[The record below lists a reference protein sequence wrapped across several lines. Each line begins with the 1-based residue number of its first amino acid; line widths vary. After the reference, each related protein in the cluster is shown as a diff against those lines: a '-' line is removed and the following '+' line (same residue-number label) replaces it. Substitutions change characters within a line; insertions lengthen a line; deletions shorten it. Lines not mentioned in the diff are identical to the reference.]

1 MHQRPSR
8 CCMWPIVSAATS
20 DRRKAQPSST
30 AIMARSR
37 SPLVVVISGALRSA
51 CACFSDSQLPARTPM
66 DLLAPADRWSSGG
79 PAEERQGIP
88 LSQLLAMALEGR
100 TSGGKGRG
108 FHFRNSVPHQME
120 PCVT

>member
-88 LSQLLAMALEGR
+88 LSQTPGACRCQRHRREFSASLHDCR
-100 TSGGKGRG
+100 RQTS
-108 FHFRNSVPHQME
+108 
-120 PCVT
+120 